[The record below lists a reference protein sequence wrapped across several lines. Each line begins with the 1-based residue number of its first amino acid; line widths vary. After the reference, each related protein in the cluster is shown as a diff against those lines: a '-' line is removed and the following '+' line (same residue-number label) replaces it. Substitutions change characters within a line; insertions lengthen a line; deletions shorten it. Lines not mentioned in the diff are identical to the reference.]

1 MGTPHSSPAWFLHR
15 LDSAAGLG
23 SYVRTTAAGLRGA
36 AFIDGRE
43 QFWDAEEVR
52 PLVLDGQMSARS
64 SNPSSTAFSYLFHVS
79 FCGSTLLGRILDQPG
94 RSLVLREPQALADLA
109 AQQSGLMAKDPGAL
123 AALCDLVIR
132 ETATLLAPGE
142 AGVIKPSNWA
152 NSLIPALCDARTGA
166 NAVFLSMDCAQ
177 FVAAVFRGGRDR
189 LAYTARAAAHLT
201 SSTGLGAAAVQTVA
215 AQGSDPLDQMACFAA
230 LSHRV
235 QETIFRSAMAQ
246 RDWGD
251 DHWFDFADI
260 TADPARAAH
269 SAARALGLHIDRDA
283 IERQASMFTGIHSKD
298 KGLAFSRERRSREND
313 LVWHH
318 HRDRIN
324 RAVEWAATIDL

>member
-15 LDSAAGLG
+15 LDSAASLG
-23 SYVRTTAAGLRGA
+23 SYVRTTAERLRRA

-43 QFWDAEEVR
+43 VFWDAEEVHS
-52 PLVLDGQMSARS
+52 LVLDGQLSDQCSAP
-64 SNPSSTAFSYLFHVS
+64 PSFLFHVS
-79 FCGSTLLGRILDQPG
+79 FCGSTLLGQILDQPG

-109 AQQSGLMAKDPGAL
+109 SQQSSLTAKDPGSL
-123 AALCDLVIR
+123 AVLCDLVIR
-132 ETATLLAPGE
+132 ETATLRTPGE
-142 AGVIKPSNWA
+142 AAVIKPSNWA
-152 NSLIPALCDARTGA
+152 NSLTPALCDAQGGA

-201 SSTGLGAAAVQTVA
+201 HTTGLGAAAIQTVA
-215 AQGSDPLDQMACFAA
+215 GQSSDPLDQMACFAA

-235 QETIFRSAMAQ
+235 QEAIFRSAMAQ
-246 RDWGD
+246 RNWGD
-251 DHWFDFADI
+251 DHWFDFADV

-269 SAARALGLHIDRDA
+269 AAACALGLHNDPDA
-283 IERQASMFTGIHSKD
+283 IDRQASMFTGIHSKD
-298 KGLAFSRERRSREND
+298 KGLPFSREGRSREND

-318 HRDRIN
+318 HQERIN
-324 RAVEWAATIDL
+324 RAAEWAATINL